1 MMFKID
7 SMKMFTKKLS
17 LLLLVGGLATN
28 VFAQEKKWTLEE
40 CIAYALDH
48 NINVKQSQNNAAI
61 SAENLKEA
69 KSAFLPNA
77 NASVNQNINTGFS
90 IDPFSNERVEETVR
104 TNSLSFS
111 SGVTLFNGFQLQN
124 AKKESISN
132 FEASKLDVEK
142 MKNDIAMNVA
152 LAYLQV
158 LFNNELVSIAERQ
171 LNTTKIQVDRLS
183 ELVEAGSIAKGS
195 LLDVESQYAAEE
207 QQLVNARNQRDL
219 ARLNI
224 MQLLELDSDQAFQVS
239 VPENINTNELVKG
252 TPIDIYQ
259 KALGMQPQIKA
270 SELRVSSSEYSLLQA
285 KGSRYPSLS
294 MSGGISSF
302 YSSAARQLAADGRAL
317 EEIPFNEQID
327 NNQSLTLGFSL
338 QIPIFNRNQVN
349 TMIARTQLNLEN
361 SRLLAVQEK
370 RNLRKNI
377 EQAYADAVASM
388 KQYIASDKA
397 VMAFEESF
405 SYMQERYNLGMVNS
419 FEYNDAKNKYMKA
432 ESDRLQAKYDYAFKI
447 QILEFYATNNL
458 TLD

>member
-1 MMFKID
+1 MFKID
-7 SMKMFTKKLS
+7 SMKMLTKKLS
-17 LLLLVGGLATN
+17 LLLLVGGLTAN

-40 CIAYALDH
+40 CIKYALDH
-48 NINVKQSQNNAAI
+48 NISVKQSENNAAI

-77 NASVNQNINTGFS
+77 NASINQNINSGFT
-90 IDPFSNERVEETVR
+90 IDPFTNARVEETVR
-104 TNSLSFS
+104 SNSLSLS
-111 SGVTLFNGFQLQN
+111 SGVTLFNGFSLQN
-124 AKKESISN
+124 ARKESISN
-132 FEASKLDVEK
+132 FEASILDVEK

-158 LFNNELVSIAERQ
+158 LFNNELVAIAERQ
-171 LNTTKIQVDRLS
+171 LNTTKIQVDRLK
-183 ELVEAGSIAKGS
+183 ELVDAGSVAKGN

-224 MQLLELDSDQAFQVS
+224 MQLLELEGNQDFEVS
-239 VPENINTNELVKG
+239 IPENIDTADLVKG
-252 TPIDIYQ
+252 TPAEIYQ
-259 KALGMQPQIKA
+259 KALGIQPQIKA
-270 SELRVSSSEYSLLQA
+270 SELRVNSSEYSLLQA
-285 KGSRYPSLS
+285 KGSRYPSLT

-302 YSSAARQLAADGRAL
+302 YSSAARQLSADGL
-317 EEIPFNEQID
+317 SFEEIPFNEQID
-327 NNQSLTLGFSL
+327 NNQSLTLGVTL

-361 SRLLAVQEK
+361 SRLLALQEK
-370 RNLRKNI
+370 RTLRKNI

-405 SYMQERYNLGMVNS
+405 SYMQERYNLGMVNT
-419 FEYNDAKNKYMKA
+419 FEYNDAKNRFMKA

-447 QILEFYATNNL
+447 RILEFYATNSL